1 MMKAKPN
8 PFAHLKLDMTMSLVV
23 MLLHVVLSLEK
34 ALPNVGQERIAFQEL
49 AVQSDHLSHA
59 RLV

>member
-1 MMKAKPN
+1 MVEAKLDPV
-8 PFAHLKLDMTMSLVV
+8 AHLKLHAAMGLVM
-23 MLLHVVLSLEK
+23 MLLHVVLSLEM
-34 ALPNVGQERIAFQEL
+34 ALPNVGQEHIVFQEL